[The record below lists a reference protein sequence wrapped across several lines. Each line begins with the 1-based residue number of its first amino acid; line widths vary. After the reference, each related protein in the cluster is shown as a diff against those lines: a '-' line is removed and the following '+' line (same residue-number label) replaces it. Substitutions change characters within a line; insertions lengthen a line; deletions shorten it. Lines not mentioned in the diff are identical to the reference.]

1 MKAWLTHHRQALIS
15 SFAQL
20 LKTPFAS
27 LFTLLAIGVS
37 LSLPAGLYLLLQNMT
52 QIVGAL
58 PAQTEI
64 TVFMQNDAGAGDISA
79 FKSRLAH
86 IAGIRDSR
94 FVSRN
99 TALAALSLQMGIPD
113 LASELP
119 ENPLP
124 DAWVIVPSTAEPA
137 TLKQL
142 AASLRT
148 LPKVA
153 LVQSDEQWAQR
164 LQALLALGR
173 YMFTLLACILA
184 VALISISG
192 NTIRLQI
199 LTRFD
204 EIEVSRL
211 IGATSGY
218 IRRPFLYFGALQ
230 GMLGGLVAWLAVTI
244 ATMQL
249 EPYIHSLTQLYASPF
264 RLRTLS
270 IEEIMIL
277 LLGASAIGWVGAYLA
292 VGRTLAQIEKS
303 P

>member
-1 MKAWLTHHRQALIS
+1 MKAWLTHHRQALAS

-27 LFTLLAIGVS
+27 LLTLLAIGVS

-64 TVFMQNDAGAGDISA
+64 TVFMQNDAGPGDISA
-79 FKSRLAH
+79 FKSRLTH
-86 IAGIRDSR
+86 IADIRDSR
-94 FVSRN
+94 FVSRK
-99 TALAALSLQMGIPD
+99 TALTTLSLQMGISD

-142 AASLRT
+142 TASLRA

-153 LVQSDEQWAQR
+153 LVQSDEQWALR
-164 LQALLALGR
+164 LHALLALGR
-173 YMFTLLACILA
+173 YMFTLLAFILA

-230 GMLGGLVAWLAVTI
+230 GLLGGLVAWLAVTV

-249 EPYIHSLTQLYASPF
+249 DPYINSLTQLYASQF

-270 IEEIMIL
+270 IDEIMIL
-277 LLGASAIGWVGAYLA
+277 LLSASAIGWIGAYLA